1 MVCKNKAEWT
11 SSLCE
16 WASTAAVVCS
26 GVYYCASSGIIQGLN
41 TREFVL
47 DSMLKLG
54 FRYHSGRWGSTLF
67 SGYRSKMGE
76 QAGHVTIHPVLLTAR
91 FIRLGQGGLTQE
103 AIKKHDAFQGIKED
117 DSHCMVDDEGT
128 FGGTFKTFQT
138 FASDWTSCS
147 NISFNRL
154 LKGFRSDSA
163 LHKEMLAVL
172 AAITEVIKANG
183 GKESITEYFAAL
195 MTTLDACETEE
206 SITAVM
212 SLLGMGLKK
221 VPENVLKLKFPET
234 SKTFCDLLGKFA
246 ETENSVILRS
256 LLGCL
261 SVLLRAQ
268 ELAIWN
274 NSSTLQ
280 VFNSVL

>member
-1 MVCKNKAEWT
+1 MASLVPSDSSQLTTLKSYQTKLCIPTPNHMICKNMC
-11 SSLCE
+11 L
-16 WASTAAVVCS
+16 AAVTS
-26 GVYYCASSGIIQGLN
+26 
-41 TREFVL
+41 
-47 DSMLKLG
+47 DS
-54 FRYHSGRWGSTLF
+54 
-67 SGYRSKMGE
+67 
-76 QAGHVTIHPVLLTAR
+76 QN
-91 FIRLGQGGLTQE
+91 LGQGGLTQE

-234 SKTFCDLLGKFA
+234 SKTFCDLLGKFS
-246 ETENSVILRS
+246 ESENGVILRS

-268 ELAIWN
+268 EFAIWN

-280 VFNSVL
+280 VFNSVLAFATHSKPKVQSNAIRT

>member
-1 MVCKNKAEWT
+1 
-11 SSLCE
+11 
-16 WASTAAVVCS
+16 
-26 GVYYCASSGIIQGLN
+26 
-41 TREFVL
+41 
-47 DSMLKLG
+47 
-54 FRYHSGRWGSTLF
+54 
-67 SGYRSKMGE
+67 
-76 QAGHVTIHPVLLTAR
+76 
-91 FIRLGQGGLTQE
+91 
-103 AIKKHDAFQGIKED
+103 
-117 DSHCMVDDEGT
+117 MVDDEGT

-154 LKGFRSDSA
+154 LKGFHSDSA

-212 SLLGMGLKK
+212 SLLGMGLKN
-221 VPENVLKLKFPET
+221 VPEN
-234 SKTFCDLLGKFA
+234 
-246 ETENSVILRS
+246 

-280 VFNSVL
+280 VFNSVLAFATHSKPKVSKFNLNRVHL